1 MDFAALGL
9 TLRLAALTT
18 LCLLAVAT
26 PLAAWLSGV
35 MPSAATVP
43 SNATATRGRTLAR
56 RLTQAA
62 VALPLVLPPTVLG
75 FYLLMGLGPAT
86 WLGRSIIHL
95 LGHSL
100 AFTFWGLL
108 IGSMIYSLP
117 FAVQP
122 LVVAFAAVDR
132 AAIEV
137 ASTLGASPWSVFR
150 RIVLPLSKASFLTAA
165 VLTFAHTVGE
175 FGVVLMV
182 GGDIPGVTR
191 TLSISIFDQVQELN
205 YTAANRTALTLIA
218 LSFAALLAVYWRGAQ
233 QTGNWTLEAAGQKPE
248 IATK

>member
-1 MDFAALGL
+1 MDYAALGL
-9 TLRLAALTT
+9 SLRLAGLTT

-26 PLAAWLSGV
+26 PLAAWI
-35 MPSAATVP
+35 
-43 SNATATRGRTLAR
+43 AR
-56 RLTQAA
+56 VLPVVGKPNRASDVSRRIAQAA

-75 FYLLMGLGPAT
+75 FYLLVGLGPAT
-86 WLGRSIIHL
+86 WFGRLIVRL

-108 IGSMIYSLP
+108 LGSMIYSLP

-122 LVVAFAAVDR
+122 LVVGFAGVDR
-132 AAIEV
+132 TAIEV
-137 ASTLGASPWSVFR
+137 ASVLGAAPLTVFR
-150 RIVLPLSKASFLTAA
+150 RVVLPLSRMSFVTAA
-165 VLTFAHTVGE
+165 VLTFAHTMGE

-205 YTAANRTALTLIA
+205 YTAANRTSLALIA
-218 LSFAALLAVYWRGAQ
+218 LSFAALLLVYWRGNQAWR
-233 QTGNWTLEAAGQKPE
+233 GSRPVAVGDHG
-248 IATK
+248 

>member
-18 LCLLAVAT
+18 ICLLLLAT
-26 PLAAWLSGV
+26 PLAAWIASGHNL
-35 MPSAATVP
+35 PRRIAQAT
-43 SNATATRGRTLAR
+43 
-56 RLTQAA
+56 

-75 FYLLMGLGPAT
+75 FYLLVGLGPAT
-86 WLGRSIIHL
+86 ALGRALITL
-95 LGHSL
+95 TGHPL

-108 IGSMIYSLP
+108 VGSMIYSVP

-122 LVVAFAAVDR
+122 LIVAFSSVDPPTL
-132 AAIEV
+132 EV
-137 ASTLGASPWSVFR
+137 ASVLGASPFTVFR
-150 RIVLPLSKASFLTAA
+150 RITLPLSRLSFLTAA

-191 TLSISIFDQVQELN
+191 TLSISIYDQVQELQ
-205 YTAANRTALTLIA
+205 YHAANITALTLVA
-218 LSFAALLAVYWRGAQ
+218 LSFVALLAVYWRGNRTQRAS
-233 QTGNWTLEAAGQKPE
+233 LV
-248 IATK
+248 